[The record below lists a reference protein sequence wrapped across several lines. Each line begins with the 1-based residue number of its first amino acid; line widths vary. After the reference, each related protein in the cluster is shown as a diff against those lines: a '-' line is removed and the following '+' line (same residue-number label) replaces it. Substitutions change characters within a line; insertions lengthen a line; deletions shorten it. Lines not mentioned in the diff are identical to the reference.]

1 MSIADIV
8 AFSDAHSFASLITPL
23 FHLLPLYV
31 IKISKRQLIEHRQP
45 SSILPNTNHLA
56 YKLASS
62 KLLLLLIIMS
72 GTASFSKENIKVQ
85 LTPSKAFTC
94 PATYMQQMNPLSTG
108 LLTPPESPIRYA
120 PMSSDGT
127 TARSP
132 IPSISHANPSSNTGD
147 RSPNALEALF
157 SAIQDT
163 RMDTV
168 QQNHAAF
175 SDRASNSVSTPST
188 PVPMDLSNT
197 SEIIY
202 AIIEQGVEEKM
213 SSLTS
218 RLEKSLASFHRENAD
233 IRDQNDTM
241 SRQLDL
247 HYRTIEQNIEEFK
260 TQSKTM
266 NTMIGA
272 QADNLAATITM
283 VSHLSQ
289 VVTNLPM
296 ALNQVV
302 YTAVQQQA
310 QLAIRDIMFAQQQ
323 AMLSVSDVSG
333 TRRSVSSDGSFG
345 HCTCHHRGLEFE
357 FMSSMQHSNGSSSS
371 TSSTGTKRGLRCSL
385 RKIFKSSK

>member
-1 MSIADIV
+1 M
-8 AFSDAHSFASLITPL
+8 
-23 FHLLPLYV
+23 
-31 IKISKRQLIEHRQP
+31 P
-45 SSILPNTNHLA
+45 SSSTVP
-56 YKLASS
+56 
-62 KLLLLLIIMS
+62 
-72 GTASFSKENIKVQ
+72 GTASLSKEGIKVRSPKKDP
-85 LTPSKAFTC
+85 LLCS
-94 PATYMQQMNPLSTG
+94 ATYMRQMNPLFTG

-120 PMSSDGT
+120 QASSDDT
-127 TARSP
+127 TAQP
-132 IPSISHANPSSNTGD
+132 IPASISGANPEISSAKEA
-147 RSPNALEALF
+147 SNALEALF
-157 SAIQDT
+157 SAIKDT
-163 RMDTV
+163 KMDTV
-168 QQNHAAF
+168 DQNDVSL
-175 SDRASNSVSTPST
+175 SDRASNLGSTPSSAT
-188 PVPMDLSNT
+188 SINFSNA

-202 AIIEQGVEEKM
+202 SIIEQGVEEKM
-213 SSLTS
+213 NEAVSQMRLNAS

-323 AMLSVSDVSG
+323 AMISVSDLSG
-333 TRRSVSSDGSFG
+333 TRRSVSSDDIFSQ
-345 HCTCHHRGLEFE
+345 CTCHHEGLKIES
-357 FMSSMQHSNGSSSS
+357 MPSMHHSSGSSNSTASS
-371 TSSTGTKRGLRCSL
+371 TNRGFRYSL
-385 RKIFKSSK
+385 RKLFRSSK